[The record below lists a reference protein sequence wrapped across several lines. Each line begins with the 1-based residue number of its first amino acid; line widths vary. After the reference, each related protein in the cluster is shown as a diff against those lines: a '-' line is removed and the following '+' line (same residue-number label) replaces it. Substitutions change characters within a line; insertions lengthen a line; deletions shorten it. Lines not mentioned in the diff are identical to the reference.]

1 MNWLHDWSSALQY
14 EVARLVQV
22 FFIQHLTLFC
32 RLWSL
37 YPHNW
42 GQKWEIRI
50 LIIWIVICIFV
61 FHGNKFIG
69 KLESITSKL
78 FTYGVLFNTYILKY
92 RNFSKSVAL
101 FHGKS
106 TLLIL
111 NMYFSEI
118 LLILIW
124 NFISI
129 LKVLFQKS
137 NIGHYWELYY
147 WSALDTC

>member
-1 MNWLHDWSSALQY
+1 MNWLHDWSLALQY

-69 KLESITSKL
+69 KLESIMSKL
-78 FTYGVLFNTYILKY
+78 LTYGVLFNTYILKY

-101 FHGKS
+101 FHDKS

-137 NIGHYWELYY
+137 NIGHY
-147 WSALDTC
+147 

>member
-1 MNWLHDWSSALQY
+1 M
-14 EVARLVQV
+14 
-22 FFIQHLTLFC
+22 
-32 RLWSL
+32 
-37 YPHNW
+37 
-42 GQKWEIRI
+42 
-50 LIIWIVICIFV
+50 
-61 FHGNKFIG
+61 
-69 KLESITSKL
+69 SKL
-78 FTYGVLFNTYILKY
+78 LTYGVLFNTYILKY

-101 FHGKS
+101 FHDKS

-137 NIGHYWELYY
+137 NIGHY
-147 WSALDTC
+147 